1 MRLIGTV
8 KGEKQA
14 YQFYSFLQEEKI
26 ECSYEPD
33 SHQEDCFQF
42 WVMHEDEIETAAH
55 WLEEFQKNPEDPRFD
70 VKEHPIDTQG
80 IAANT
85 TEEDNEKEPL
95 PLRAIRLRGRMRPR
109 MPITRFIVLICALLY
124 FWNSY
129 QMADLAK
136 EQKDPKLYTLTPLMI
151 DRSYDMPTAEN
162 REELSKEIFSENRV
176 GDDTVWDG
184 FYGVA
189 LGWPESKPELDAPLF
204 VQIRQG
210 EVWRLLTP
218 VFLHGSFL
226 HILFNMLWLWMLGRQ
241 VEERTK
247 KWQYIAIT
255 LIIGILSNT
264 FQYLMSGPL
273 FIGYSGI
280 VCGLAGFIWMRQR
293 RAPWEGYPLQKGTI
307 AFLAIF
313 IVAMMVLQLVSF
325 FLIRFQIAD
334 FSMNIANTAH
344 ISGAIIGII
353 LGRIPFF
360 SKGTV

>member
-1 MRLIGTV
+1 MRLIGTI
-8 KGEKQA
+8 KGEKQV

-33 SHQEDCFQF
+33 SRQEDSFQF
-42 WVMHEDEIETAAH
+42 WVMDENEIETATH
-55 WLEEFQKNPEDPRFD
+55 WLEEFQKTPEDPRFD
-70 VKEHPIDTQG
+70 VKKHPIDAQG
-80 IAANT
+80 VAANGS
-85 TEEDNEKEPL
+85 EEGNEKEPL
-95 PLRAIRLRGRMRPR
+95 PLRAIRLKGRMRPR

-129 QMADLAK
+129 QMAGLAK
-136 EQKDPKLYTLTPLMI
+136 EDKEPQLYTLTPLMI
-151 DRSYDMPTAEN
+151 DLSYDMPTAEN
-162 REELSKEIFSENRV
+162 REELSKEIFSENRI
-176 GDDTVWDG
+176 GNAAVWDG

-189 LGWPESKPELDAPLF
+189 LGWPKSKEELDAPMF

-210 EVWRLLTP
+210 EVWRLFTP

-247 KWQYIAIT
+247 KWQYIAMT
-255 LIIGILSNT
+255 LIIGVFSNT

-313 IVAMMVLQLVSF
+313 VLGMMVLQLVSF

-344 ISGAIIGII
+344 ISGAIIGIV
-353 LGRIPFF
+353 LGRIPLF
-360 SKGTV
+360 SKGAL